1 MQVGNLVKQRHSLST
16 MGIVVGFVNRF
27 AVKVHLITTWN
38 KREIG
43 QTKTF
48 AINKLEVIK

>member
-43 QTKTF
+43 QIKTF
-48 AINKLEVIK
+48 PINKLEVIK